1 MIVLIGK
8 FLVHMPSL
16 QDLPLD
22 ILHHEL
28 FPLLDYNS
36 RITLNKLLPPQERK
50 TKALLQEALDTLQY
64 NITIGKVKKF
74 LDYIDAHGLYFIN
87 KNIKDFDTNI
97 LVALQ
102 FNTDIRLRTIDSL
115 QRLVKYIDNRASGT
129 EFVTPYIK
137 KKVKLFASTL
147 IYTINTKFPIKETLV
162 NLDKEIRPVSD
173 IEDVIT
179 VIKMPIKDPF
189 LDSMDLMDKIIEKQ
203 LRIGRRMMA
212 FWKTR
217 GDFN

>member
-1 MIVLIGK
+1 
-8 FLVHMPSL
+8 MPSL
-16 QDLPLD
+16 EDLPLD
-22 ILHHEL
+22 ILHYEL

-50 TKALLQEALDTLQY
+50 TKSLLQEAIDTLQF
-64 NITIGKVKKF
+64 NLTIGKVKKF
-74 LDYIDAHGLYFIN
+74 LDYINAHGLYFIH

-97 LVALQ
+97 LIALQ
-102 FNTDIRLRTIDSL
+102 LNKDIRLRTIDSL
-115 QRLVKYIDNRASGT
+115 QRLITYIDKEEGGR

-137 KKVKLFASTL
+137 KKVKLFASML

-162 NLDKEIRPVSD
+162 NLEKENRPVSD
-173 IEDVIT
+173 IGDVIT

-203 LRIGRRMMA
+203 LRKGRRMMA
-212 FWKTR
+212 FWKAR
-217 GDFN
+217 GDFV

>member
-1 MIVLIGK
+1 MIVFIGI
-8 FLVHMPSL
+8 FLVQMPSL

-22 ILHHEL
+22 ILHYEL

-36 RITLNKLLPPQERK
+36 RLTFNKLLPPQERK
-50 TKALLQEALDTLQY
+50 TKSVMQEAIDTLQF
-64 NITIGKVKKF
+64 NLTIGKVKKF
-74 LDYIDAHGLYFIN
+74 LEYIDAHGLYFIN

-102 FNTDIRLRTIDSL
+102 FNKDIRLRTINSLERLITHIDS
-115 QRLVKYIDNRASGT
+115 RAHGT

-137 KKVKLFASTL
+137 KKVKLFASIL

-162 NLDKEIRPVSD
+162 NLEKETRPVSD
-173 IEDVIT
+173 IGDIIT
-179 VIKMPIKDPF
+179 VIKMPVKDPF
-189 LDSMDLMDKIIEKQ
+189 LDSMDIMDKIIEKQ
-203 LRIGRRMMA
+203 LRIGRRMMG
-212 FWKTR
+212 FWKSR

>member
-1 MIVLIGK
+1 MIVFIGI
-8 FLVHMPSL
+8 FLVQMPSL
-16 QDLPLD
+16 KDLPID
-22 ILHHEL
+22 ILHYEL

-36 RITLNKLLPPQERK
+36 RLTLNTLLPPQERK
-50 TKALLQEALDTLQY
+50 TKSLLQEAINTLQF
-64 NITIGKVKKF
+64 NLTIGKVKKF
-74 LDYIDAHGLYFIN
+74 LEYIDAHGLYFI
-87 KNIKDFDTNI
+87 KKHIKDFDTNI

-102 FNTDIRLRTIDSL
+102 FNKDIRLRTIDSL
-115 QRLVKYIDNRASGT
+115 QRLITHINSRAYGT

-137 KKVKLFASTL
+137 KKVKLFASML
-147 IYTINTKFPIKETLV
+147 IYTINTKFPIKDTLV
-162 NLDKEIRPVSD
+162 NLEKETRPVSD

-189 LDSMDLMDKIIEKQ
+189 LESMDLMDKIIEKQ

-212 FWKTR
+212 FWKAR